1 MSDELVHRLRVA
13 DADTKAI
20 FGEDFVSTQGEAADE
35 IERLTLDWARE
46 QGERTSAELARDQA
60 LLEIERL
67 RAEVAEAGRRYADSE
82 SRLALCDAALQ
93 DMQRERD
100 AAFSMSRCECA
111 VNECCANIVKQMRQA
126 ATAESALAALRKR
139 VEKSVVLAI
148 PEAPSA
154 RPPMHGRGHD
164 AQLVLHSR
172 WAVSH
177 GLAGKRVALVVLDE
191 G

>member
-1 MSDELVHRLRVA
+1 MSIHPAELHGRDPLDVLRTFERERREVDLMLRQERFDPPGYCA
-13 DADTKAI
+13 KW
-20 FGEDFVSTQGEAADE
+20 AAD
-35 IERLTLDWARE
+35 
-46 QGERTSAELARDQA
+46 
-60 LLEIERL
+60 EIERL

-139 VEKSVVLAI
+139 VDE
-148 PEAPSA
+148 SA
-154 RPPMHGRGHD
+154 RAVLQEGPGGRGYVKAH
-164 AQLVLHSR
+164 LSR
-172 WAVSH
+172 VRNE
-177 GLAGKRVALVVLDE
+177 GVPIGVPVALVVLDY
-191 G
+191 